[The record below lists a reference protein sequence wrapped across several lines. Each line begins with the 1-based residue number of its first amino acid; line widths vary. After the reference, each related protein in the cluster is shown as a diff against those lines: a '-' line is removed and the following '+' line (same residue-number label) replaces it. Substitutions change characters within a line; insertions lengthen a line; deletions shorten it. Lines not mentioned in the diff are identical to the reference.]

1 MRHQAL
7 PGSSLL
13 RALRSESERN
23 GDVLRDPLTVREKMG
38 ERKTGEEDL
47 LWGNAH
53 GLRNEG
59 ENVLICGR

>member
-1 MRHQAL
+1 L
-7 PGSSLL
+7 I
-13 RALRSESERN
+13 ALRSESERN
-23 GDVLRDPLTVREKMG
+23 GDVLLDPLTVREKMG
-38 ERKTGEEDL
+38 EQKTGEEDL